1 MEAENKPKTIGDL
14 IKRIQIKDVIFV
26 AIIVIMGLFWCRSC
40 QNKSIMQDRYENNI
54 AALCDTI
61 TYLENEKGELV
72 ASKLAFETDVN
83 TLKSLNAELYNE
95 ISDLNVKLKKL
106 QSGAHFDGQ
115 IVYQPGDTVYIV
127 KHDTIQ
133 NGFEKKFDFSNNW
146 RLLSGS
152 MLYQNDSLS
161 LHFDKDIVN
170 FDYTIGLDKDNNIHI
185 KSDNPFV
192 KYNEIS
198 GFTVPKP
205 RPKRWGLSV
214 YAGFGINLGYN
225 PFQQKTQMTLGPSV
239 GFAVTYDLIQW

>member
-1 MEAENKPKTIGDL
+1 MEAQNKPKTIGDL

-26 AIIVIMGLFWCRSC
+26 AIIIIMGLFWFRTC

-54 AALCDTI
+54 EALCDTI
-61 TYLENEKGELV
+61 TYLENENGELV

-83 TLKSLNAELYNE
+83 TLKTLNEELYNE

-127 KHDTIQ
+127 KYDTIQ

-214 YAGFGINLGYN
+214 YVGFGVNLGYN

>member
-1 MEAENKPKTIGDL
+1 MEAENKPKTVGDL
-14 IKRIQIKDVIFV
+14 IKRIQIKDIVFII
-26 AIIVIMGLFWCRSC
+26 IIVIMGLFWCRSC
-40 QNKSIMQDRYENNI
+40 QNKSIMQDRYEHNI
-54 AALCDTI
+54 EALCDTI
-61 TYLENEKGELV
+61 TYLENENGELV

-83 TLKSLNAELYNE
+83 TLKSLNEELYNE

-106 QSGAHFDGQ
+106 QSGTHFNGQ

-170 FDYTIGLDKDNNIHI
+170 FDYTIGLDDDNNIHI

-214 YAGFGINLGYN
+214 YVGVGVNVGYN